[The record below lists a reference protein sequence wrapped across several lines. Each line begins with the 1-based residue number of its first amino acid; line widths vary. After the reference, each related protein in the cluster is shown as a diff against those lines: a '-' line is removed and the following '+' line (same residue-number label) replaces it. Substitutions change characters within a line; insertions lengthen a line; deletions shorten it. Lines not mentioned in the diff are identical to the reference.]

1 MHAPPHPELP
11 RTDPGKN
18 GCHGP
23 ENCQPAW
30 AKLSLIICV
39 VCRTWPDLMCTVT
52 MALCLWGLRWSP
64 RCHNLPSSS
73 PAVVSSRHPPIVVLF
88 TIRFCSSN
96 NEVNNL
102 VVIAIRE
109 VVGTKMENFHDYI
122 GILQGLQH
130 PAFWLATCD
139 MKFLLMYAWLM
150 YHLQVTHQL
159 PLRITGPLWRE
170 SRSN

>member
-1 MHAPPHPELP
+1 MI
-11 RTDPGKN
+11 
-18 GCHGP
+18 
-23 ENCQPAW
+23 
-30 AKLSLIICV
+30 S
-39 VCRTWPDLMCTVT
+39 
-52 MALCLWGLRWSP
+52 

-170 SRSN
+170 SRSNQTDLSLVSNLYLRKRISQSSWFDYVKQNFLSYPLFISTQP